1 MGIDVRE
8 LSDFRRRA
16 TELMAET
23 TDVPTILR
31 SRLGEQ
37 HPLARD
43 ADDMV
48 GSIEDFLRELRS
60 FDLAGQPID
69 TFEGS

>member
-1 MGIDVRE
+1 MSIDVRE

-23 TDVPTILR
+23 SDVPTILR

-37 HPLARD
+37 HQLAKD
-43 ADDMV
+43 ADEMV
-48 GSIEDFLRELRS
+48 GSIEDFVRELRS
-60 FDLAGQPID
+60 FDLAGQPVD
-69 TFEGS
+69 SLDGL

>member
-48 GSIEDFLRELRS
+48 GSIEDFLRELRA
-60 FDLAGQPID
+60 FDLAGQPTD
-69 TFEGS
+69 SFEGS